1 MVTAQP
7 GEESSVDSSFALCRG
22 DANFVHEDATKVV
35 GQSHAPNL
43 PRR

>member
-1 MVTAQP
+1 VAAQP

-22 DANFVHEDATKVV
+22 DTYFVPEDATKVV
-35 GQSHAPNL
+35 GQSHASNL